1 MISNLEYYKVFYFVA
16 REGSVTKASK
26 QLNISQPAVSQ
37 ALKQLESD
45 MGTRLFARN
54 ARGMEL
60 TEAGKILYSFV
71 SEGYEMIISGE
82 KRVGQLLNMELG
94 EVHIGASDMTLK
106 YFLLPYLEKFHEMYP
121 GIKVS
126 VSNAPTPETIGL
138 LKDGTIDF
146 GVVSSPFVQ
155 DEDMECVEV
164 RDIEDIFVA
173 GKKFNSYKNRLL
185 DYEELANLP
194 IICLEGTTSTKTYVD
209 GYLKGYNVELKSEFE
224 LATSDM
230 IVQFALRSL
239 GVGSVVRDFAQEEI
253 DKGNLFEIKLRT
265 PIPKRK
271 ICVITD
277 QKRIASVA
285 TSNLL
290 KLIKK
295 G

>member
-173 GKKFNSYKNRLL
+173 GKKFNSYKNQLL

-194 IICLEGTTSTKTYVD
+194 IICLEGTTSTKTYVE